1 MKRFIR
7 LAIISAFACMPSFLL
22 AQKED
27 IYDYTHSLKFANYLF
42 ENGDYEFA
50 AKEYYRIFS
59 VESAAA
65 DTLIN
70 IRFAKSLFH
79 SGQYQQL
86 QNIFDTK
93 YNKEGIPC
101 YIKSTYLKSIIL
113 SSPTLELSTKINQ
126 DQCFSKQE
134 QSYYL
139 LANKLLHYQFTEAHS
154 YYDQNKNI
162 PDLSIFAPTLKAIEQ
177 AKYKKPWLSFL
188 MSAVIPGTGKAYCGF
203 WKDGLFSFFMIGM
216 SSWQA
221 YSGFHKKGIGSV
233 YGWVGTSLA
242 TAFYA
247 GNLYGSVKAANQYN
261 YLIDHEIHHKAE
273 AIFLLP
279 D

>member
-1 MKRFIR
+1 MKRFTK
-7 LAIISAFACMPSFLL
+7 LTIIFAFAVLPSLLL

-27 IYDYTHSLKFANYLF
+27 IYDYNHSLKFANYLF

-50 AKEYYRIFS
+50 AKEYYRIFAI
-59 VESAAA
+59 ETTAT
-65 DTLIN
+65 DTLVN
-70 IRFAKSLFH
+70 TRFAQSLFY
-79 SGQYQQL
+79 SRQYQKL
-86 QNIFDTK
+86 QTILDTK
-93 YNKEGIPC
+93 FQEKGIPC

-113 SSPTLELSTKINQ
+113 SSSTFELSTTIGN
-126 DQCFSKQE
+126 DQCFTEDE
-134 QSYYL
+134 QSYYI
-139 LANKLLHYQFTEAHS
+139 LANKLLHFQYTEA
-154 YYDQNKNI
+154 KN
-162 PDLSIFAPTLKAIEQ
+162 FYHQYENTPTLSPFASSINAIEQ
-177 AKYKKPWLSFL
+177 ARYKKPWVSFL
-188 MSAVIPGTGKAYCGF
+188 MSAVVPGTGKAYCGF
-203 WKDGLFSFFMIGM
+203 WKDGLFSFFMIGI

-221 YSGFHKKGIGSV
+221 YSGFHNKGVSSV
-233 YGWVGTSLA
+233 YGWVGASLA